1 MNINQMHNDEISNLR
16 IQMNNRIQLLQNK
29 YDILEV
35 NYNLL
40 KNRKERNNEN

>member
-1 MNINQMHNDEISNLR
+1 MHNDEISNLR
-16 IQMNNRIQLLQNK
+16 IQMNNRIQSLQNK

-40 KNRKERNNEN
+40 KNRKEENNEN

>member
-1 MNINQMHNDEISNLR
+1 MHNDEISNLR
-16 IQMNNRIQLLQNK
+16 IQMNNRIQSLQNK